1 MYGENHAILLAGE
14 RAAKAAGRSSSR
26 CGPGSLAAGGTA
38 LSARLSRGQ
47 SWALA
52 KGNAAVRGRP
62 QGADITSPAGHVE
75 ANLLQIIGVSNL
87 MQRGSNVDTCQLGH
101 VRAVIE

>member
-1 MYGENHAILLAGE
+1 M
-14 RAAKAAGRSSSR
+14 
-26 CGPGSLAAGGTA
+26 
-38 LSARLSRGQ
+38 
-47 SWALA
+47 
-52 KGNAAVRGRP
+52 RGRP

-101 VRAVIE
+101 VRAVIEYRMW